1 MADSVGELR
10 KDAFEASPIPAEGL
24 ASRRLLKLI
33 RIPIFFK
40 LGFFCSFLNGRR
52 RRR

>member
-24 ASRRLLKLI
+24 AVSHCLKLI
-33 RIPIFFK
+33 RIF
-40 LGFFCSFLNGRR
+40 
-52 RRR
+52 

>member
-24 ASRRLLKLI
+24 ASRTPAETDSNSDFLKL
-33 RIPIFFK
+33 
-40 LGFFCSFLNGRR
+40 GSD
-52 RRR
+52 